1 MPISSKLRVVMAIKG
16 LNINELCK
24 LTGLSQ
30 PTISK
35 LYNNNID
42 SVKGVKLE
50 TIEVICK
57 ALDVQPE
64 DIIEYVSE

>member
-16 LNINELCK
+16 LNIKELCK
-24 LTGLSQ
+24 LTELSQ

-57 ALDVQPE
+57 VLDVQPGE
-64 DIIEYVSE
+64 IIEYVPE